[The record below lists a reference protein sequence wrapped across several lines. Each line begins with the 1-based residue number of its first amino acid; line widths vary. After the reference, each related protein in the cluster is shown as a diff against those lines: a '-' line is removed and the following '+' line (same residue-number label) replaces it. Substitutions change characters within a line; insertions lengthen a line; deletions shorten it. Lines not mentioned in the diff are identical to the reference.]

1 MTTPENGAI
10 LDPLEDLLDALDL
23 QSAGSAPSTAG
34 GAADDNHSDFGV
46 SDADVFIGRSQ
57 PMPHGRVFGGQV
69 LAQSV
74 IAAGRT
80 VNDLDDATLKKWQ
93 ALAQPVWK
101 DYSDKN
107 ETCAKLLAAAQKLL

>member
-1 MTTPENGAI
+1 MVTSVTTSENGAI
-10 LDPLEDLLDALDL
+10 LDPFEDLLDTLNLESADSAL
-23 QSAGSAPSTAG
+23 STAG
-34 GAADDNHSDFGV
+34 GAADDNQSDLGV

-80 VNDLDDATLKKWQ
+80 VNDLDDA
-93 ALAQPVWK
+93 ADHPRRIH
-101 DYSDKN
+101 S
-107 ETCAKLLAAAQKLL
+107 